1 MLSASQLTLWR
12 GYQCLFEALSFEI
25 SPGQAMLVRG
35 PNGSGKTT
43 LLRVVCGL
51 TRPESGQVTW
61 QQADLHRE
69 RAKIG
74 TALAYS
80 GHQTGLKGDLSL
92 ADNLSFVARLAGQP
106 DRAWQ
111 ALLAPLGLQD
121 LEQLDVRLLS
131 AGQQRRAALLR
142 TLISPAPLWV
152 MDEPLANLDDQGRG
166 FVLEAVDSHLARGGL
181 ALLAVHEA
189 VQLTH
194 SALTLTLGD
203 SA

>member
-1 MLSASQLTLWR
+1 MLSVSQLTLWR

-25 SPGQAMLVRG
+25 SAGQAMLVRG

-51 TRPESGQVTW
+51 TRPEAGQVNW
-61 QQADLHRE
+61 QHADLHRE

-92 ADNLSFVARLAGQP
+92 ADNLSFFARLAGQT
-106 DRAWQ
+106 DSAWQ
-111 ALLAPLGLQD
+111 TLLEPLGLQE

-131 AGQQRRAALLR
+131 AGQQRRAALVR

-152 MDEPLANLDDQGRG
+152 MDEPLANLDEQGRG
-166 FVLEAVDSHLARGGL
+166 FVLEAVNAHLAGGGL
-181 ALLAVHEA
+181 ALLAVHEV
-189 VQLTH
+189 VQLAHNT
-194 SALTLTLGD
+194 LTLTLGD
-203 SA
+203 PA